1 MEAINIIK
9 DMSAESMDVDPK
21 LRLDRRLSDSLS
33 GEDDDVRPH
42 AERSDEEGLD
52 DSGAKESANGDDDDD
67 VKLRKKHR
75 RGKNKGGSRHNKKWR
90 PYNKLSWSERKEL
103 DERET
108 ERACLKREERFASGH
123 PVAPYN
129 TTQFLMEDHNK
140 NENISPFLRD
150 RPNLNESESKSREG
164 AGNVNDS
171 NDAYYDSPNDEESF
185 IAKDFSETYENIH
198 AERLQTM
205 SKVELVK
212 EYIELEAKV
221 EKLESKLHEV
231 LPAND
236 SNNVNKEVKR
246 LVDSTNT
253 PSDNQLKHLLQQ
265 EIERLKQENDRLRN
279 ENQQLRGGSMT

>member
-1 MEAINIIK
+1 MNI
-9 DMSAESMDVDPK
+9 DPK
-21 LRLDRRLSDSLS
+21 LCSDRQLSVS
-33 GEDDDVRPH
+33 GTGEVRQ
-42 AERSDEEGLD
+42 AERSDEEGVCTGSDPLD
-52 DSGAKESANGDDDDD
+52 DSGTKEDTGYDDM
-67 VKLRKKHR
+67 KSRKKHR

-108 ERACLKREERFASGH
+108 QRACMKRAERFASGH

-150 RPNLNESESKSREG
+150 RPITNDSDSKLGASREG
-164 AGNVNDS
+164 IGNCDS

-205 SKVELVK
+205 TKVELVK
-212 EYIELEAKV
+212 DYIELEAKV
-221 EKLESKLHEV
+221 EKLESKLRE
-231 LPAND
+231 LPDTKPAD
-236 SNNVNKEVKR
+236 SNNVNKEVKK

-253 PSDNQLKHLLQQ
+253 PSENQLKHLLQQ
-265 EIERLKQENDRLRN
+265 EIERLKQENDRLRI
-279 ENQQLRGGSMT
+279 ENQQLRGGAMT